1 MTEQR
6 VAIVTGAGTG
16 IGFAIAEQ
24 FLKVGIRVILN
35 IHHELAPAE
44 QTIIDQYSTA
54 IVVTGDVTQE
64 TTADELVTQAMNH
77 FGRLDILINNAGITR
92 DKLLT
97 RMAAAD
103 FTAVM
108 TTNVFGAFNLT
119 KAAMKVMQKARQGA
133 IVNLSSISGLHGN
146 IGQANYAASKAAIV
160 GLTKASAKEGALR
173 QIRVNAIAPGMIA
186 TAMTGAMSEKRQAA
200 AREVIPLK
208 RFGTVAEIAT
218 TALFLVNNAYITG
231 QVITVDGGLTI

>member
-1 MTEQR
+1 M
-6 VAIVTGAGTG
+6 
-16 IGFAIAEQ
+16 
-24 FLKVGIRVILN
+24 N
-35 IHHELAPAE
+35 SHHELAPAE

-64 TTADELVTQAMNH
+64 MTADELVTQAMNH

-208 RFGTVAEIAT
+208 RFGTVAEIAA

>member
-1 MTEQR
+1 MY
-6 VAIVTGAGTG
+6 
-16 IGFAIAEQ
+16 
-24 FLKVGIRVILN
+24 K
-35 IHHELAPAE
+35 
-44 QTIIDQYSTA
+44 
-54 IVVTGDVTQE
+54 
-64 TTADELVTQAMNH
+64 
-77 FGRLDILINNAGITR
+77 
-92 DKLLT
+92 
-97 RMAAAD
+97 
-103 FTAVM
+103 
-108 TTNVFGAFNLT
+108 
-119 KAAMKVMQKARQGA
+119 RQ
-133 IVNLSSISGLHGN
+133 NLSSISGLHGN